1 MRSLRMKLVMI
12 MVLLIIALMMVVGSF
27 LINGVGNFYLN
38 QFYEQMSSSFSQEFI
53 GKLTE
58 TAAEGPEELYEL
70 IMSQS
75 DLGIDLSSRNAYVLD
90 ESCGY
95 ILGSADSDALGPEIT
110 SNMLTAMTGQVGQSS
125 SIVTSYMDLA
135 VPITAGDSGYIIYI
149 RDTKQIVDSL
159 NAQVIMIILQSLALG
174 LVICVVLSF
183 LLADIMINPIEKL
196 TEGTQRVAEGD
207 FDQRIEVNSR
217 DEISVL
223 TENFNDMA
231 GVLQS
236 TMEEMESERNKLST
250 LFLHMT
256 DGVVAFNRSG
266 GLIQHNPAAAEM
278 LGRYLDETVSYE
290 DIFAGI
296 VPFDRLLT
304 AHDSSP
310 ETAEMK
316 VGSSDFEVYFAA
328 FSVEEAQGGVLAV
341 LHDVTAQRRAEE
353 MRREFVANV
362 SHELRTPLTNIK
374 SYTET
379 IMESGDEL
387 PPELKASFFGVILS
401 EADRM
406 TRIVQD
412 LLTLSRFDNGK
423 MEMHYTTF
431 DLEEA
436 LRNVYNAVAMDAQNH
451 GHQLSLDLSQPLPEI
466 NADKERI
473 EQVVMNIM
481 SNSIKYTPD
490 GGHIQLAAWQEG
502 DMACIRVTDDGI
514 GVPEEDQPR
523 LFERFYRVDKARS
536 REAGGSG
543 LGLSIVK
550 EIVQSH
556 NGLIEV
562 QSQQGVGTAMT
573 VRLPLGGTEVRS

>member
-58 TAAEGPEELYEL
+58 TAAEGPNELYKL

-75 DLGIDLSSRNAYVLD
+75 DLGIDLTSRNAYVLD
-90 ESCGY
+90 GDCGY
-95 ILGSADSDALGPEIT
+95 ILGSADSDALGGEIT

-125 SIVTSYMDLA
+125 SIVSSYMDLA
-135 VPITAGDSGYIIYI
+135 VPISTDDSTYIIYI
-149 RDTKQIVDSL
+149 RDSKQTVDSL

-183 LLADIMINPIEKL
+183 LLAEIMITPIEKL

-236 TMEEMESERNKLST
+236 TMEEMESERNKLAT

-278 LGRYLDETVSYE
+278 LGRYLDDTVTYE

-304 AHDSSP
+304 SDGGP

-379 IMESGDEL
+379 IMESEDEL
-387 PPELKASFFGVILS
+387 PPEMKASFFGVILS

-431 DLEEA
+431 ALEEA
-436 LRNVYNAVAMDAQNH
+436 LENVYKAVTIDAQNH
-451 GHQLSLDLSQPLPEI
+451 GHQLSIDLRRPLPEI
-466 NADKERI
+466 TADKERI

-490 GGHIQLAAWQEG
+490 GGHIQLAAWEEDG
-502 DMACIRVTDDGI
+502 MACVRVTDDGI

-556 NGLIEV
+556 HGTIEV
-562 QSQQGVGTAMT
+562 QSQQGVGTSMT
-573 VRLPLGGTEVRS
+573 VRLPAAGSEVRK